1 MGKITG
7 GGNKLLGLGLIF
19 GIAFGVRVSRLG
31 HFGGGGGRVRVGGGV
46 KFLCE
51 VGRFGMGG
59 AGLGLGLFFCVRVF
73 KGGAFWF

>member
-31 HFGGGGGRVRVGGGV
+31 HFGVGGGRVRVGGGV

-51 VGRFGMGG
+51 VF
-59 AGLGLGLFFCVRVF
+59 
-73 KGGAFWF
+73 